1 MAILTQIPPR
11 RKRSFLPT
19 DFKVTD
25 WEHLT
30 PYFDELK
37 AAPLDTVDQ
46 VVTWLKKS
54 SELEYILTEDKA
66 WRYIRMTC
74 DTENKEIKEH
84 FQFFVTDIMP
94 NLSRIG
100 NELQKKLYES
110 KGFASL
116 DQDKFLILIRNV
128 KNSIELFQEE
138 NIPIETEIRQRSRD
152 FDEISGS
159 LFIEEDGEKITL
171 QMAASLL
178 EGPDRA
184 ERQRVWQKITDARLA
199 KKEAL
204 DVLFSDLIQ
213 MRHQIAVNAG
223 FKDFGA
229 YMFRRLGRFDYTRE
243 DCEQF
248 HRSIELVVTPI
259 LEKISENRRKRLGVD
274 VLRPWD
280 LSVNEF
286 GEDKLKPFSNTEELF
301 NITRNIFGR
310 IDPKFRA
317 MLDAMKSLGTLDLD
331 SRLGKAPGGYNYSL
345 PETGAPFIFMNAV
358 GSQRDM
364 TTMLHEGGH
373 AIHSF
378 STSHINISEFS
389 RLPSEIAELA
399 SMSMEL
405 VALDHYDEIY
415 PEPKQKYSA
424 QREQLLSPINI
435 LPWIATIDAFQFWI
449 YDYPDH
455 TAKERAEK
463 FVEIYKRFHGRYISW
478 EGLENVLETYW
489 QRQGHVFQVP
499 FYYIEYA
506 IAQLGALAV
515 WRNYRNDNVKGL
527 SAYQEALSLGYTRT
541 IPEMYET
548 ANVKFD
554 FSESYFRELMDFLL
568 LELDAVEKGMEN

>member
-1 MAILTQIPPR
+1 MAIVTQIPSR
-11 RKRSFLPT
+11 RKRSFLPEN
-19 DFKVTD
+19 FKVTD
-25 WEHLT
+25 WESLD
-30 PYFDELK
+30 PYFVELME
-37 AAPLDTVDQ
+37 APLDTIEQ
-46 VVTWLKKS
+46 VESWLKKT

-84 FQFFVTDIMP
+84 FQVFVTDIMP

-100 NELQKKLYES
+100 NEIQKKLYDS
-110 KGFASL
+110 KGFSEL
-116 DQDKFLILIRNV
+116 DQDKYLILIRNV
-128 KNSIELFQEE
+128 KKSIELFREE
-138 NIPIETEIRQRSRD
+138 NISIETEIRQRSRD

-178 EGPDRA
+178 EDPDRN
-184 ERQRVWQKITDARLA
+184 ERQRVWQKMTDARLV
-199 KKEAL
+199 KRKEL
-204 DVLFSDLIQ
+204 DLLFSDLIK

-229 YMFRRLGRFDYTRE
+229 YMFKRLGRFDYTRE

-248 HRSIELVVTPI
+248 HRSIELVVTPM
-259 LEKISENRRKRLGVD
+259 LEKISEKRRKRLGVD

-280 LSVNEF
+280 LAVNEF
-286 GEDKLKPFSNTEELF
+286 GQEKLKPFSDTDELF
-301 NITRNIFGR
+301 EITRNIFQR
-310 IDPKFRA
+310 LDPKFGA

-378 STSHINISEFS
+378 STNHIDISEFS
-389 RLPSEIAELA
+389 RLPSEVAELA

-405 VALDHYDEIY
+405 VALDHYEEIY
-415 PEPKQKYSA
+415 PDPQHKYRA
-424 QREQLLSPINI
+424 QREQLMSPINI

-449 YDYPDH
+449 YDHPEH
-455 TAKERAEK
+455 TAKERADK
-463 FVEIYKRFHGRYISW
+463 FVQIYKRFHGKYISW
-478 EGLENVLETYW
+478 DGLENVLETYW
-489 QRQGHVFQVP
+489 HRQGHVFEVP

-515 WRNYRNDNVKGL
+515 WRNYREDAKKGL
-527 SAYQEALSLGYTRT
+527 EAYQEALALGYTRP
-541 IPEMYET
+541 IPEMYAK

-554 FSESYFRELMDFLL
+554 FSESYFRELMEFLL
-568 LELDAVEKGMEN
+568 QELEAVEQQMVN